1 MARTRRV
8 KITELG
14 TAIQEI
20 LDEYGD
26 NIAEAMPKAVR
37 QVANIAKQETQ
48 AARQLYNYY
57 HGRQDAQQS
66 RQRLETILQAMTPA
80 QVEQLTGVAAAIAG

>member
-1 MARTRRV
+1 MRHANPAT
-8 KITELG
+8 TEIYLHND
-14 TAIQEI
+14 TT
-20 LDEYGD
+20 
-26 NIAEAMPKAVR
+26 
-37 QVANIAKQETQ
+37 KQETQ

-80 QVEQLTGVAAAIAG
+80 QVEQLTGIAAAIAG